1 MFGIRGGEEWENFLG
16 ERKNGAR
23 KLVQING
30 SEQFKQN
37 WENIFC
43 MRKMSHAISANKWAG
58 TFLTHVPFQDKKNK
72 I

>member
-1 MFGIRGGEEWENFLG
+1 MFVIRGGEEWENFLG
-16 ERKNGAR
+16 ERKNGA
-23 KLVQING
+23 
-30 SEQFKQN
+30 KQN

-43 MRKMSHAISANKWAG
+43 MRKMLHAISANKWAG

>member
-1 MFGIRGGEEWENFLG
+1 MFVIRGGEEWENFLG

-37 WENIFC
+37 WENTYILHEENVA
-43 MRKMSHAISANKWAG
+43 RN
-58 TFLTHVPFQDKKNK
+58 
-72 I
+72 